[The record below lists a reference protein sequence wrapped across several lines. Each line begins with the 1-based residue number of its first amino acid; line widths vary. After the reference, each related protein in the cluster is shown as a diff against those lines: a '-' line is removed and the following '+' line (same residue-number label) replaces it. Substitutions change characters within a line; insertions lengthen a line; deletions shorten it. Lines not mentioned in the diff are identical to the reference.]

1 MPANQRQKA
10 GEMDSKMPSQ
20 RGNFAIFIAALALL
34 LCLGLGSVSQP
45 AFAGKK
51 PDPAPKIDPATLV
64 WPMPPDK
71 PRVRFIEEWDNN
83 LQVEP
88 IRKRTWADKL
98 AGVPEKNVAEDFG
111 KPAGIATDSR
121 GRVYIVSVGRAVLYV
136 IDREKKLLLR
146 INGDNGVYFRSPVGI
161 VIDEKDNV
169 FISDSQLHLVMKFN
183 PQMRMV
189 ANFGSDEGMQTP
201 AYMALDEQ
209 RHRLYIA
216 DTRAQA
222 VFVYDPETLALI
234 RKVGK
239 FGSKKDD
246 EFQYPVG
253 VAVNRNDGSFA
264 ITDTGSCSV
273 RIFDANFK
281 FVRRFGQQAMS
292 PGNFVR
298 PKGIAFDS
306 EGNIWVAD
314 AAFNNFQIF
323 DPAGHVRMFVGSPG
337 IGPGQFQLP
346 NGLYIDKN
354 NRVYVGDQ
362 LNGRVQVFQFLGSN

>member
-1 MPANQRQKA
+1 MRSPR
-10 GEMDSKMPSQ
+10 
-20 RGNFAIFIAALALL
+20 RNFRTVIDVTLALGL
-34 LCLGLGSVSQP
+34 ALGLFSRP
-45 AFAGKK
+45 AVGGKK
-51 PDPAPKIDPATLV
+51 PDAAPAVDPATLV

-111 KPAGIATDSR
+111 KPAGIATDSK

-136 IDREKKLLLR
+136 IDREKKQLLR

-161 VIDEKDNV
+161 VIDGKDNV

-183 PQMRMV
+183 PQMKMI

-201 AYMALDEQ
+201 AYMALDEARQ
-209 RHRLYIA
+209 RLYIA
-216 DTRAQA
+216 DTRAQT
-222 VFVYDPETLALI
+222 VFVYDPETLALV

-273 RIFDANFK
+273 RVFDANFK

-323 DPAGHVRMFVGSPG
+323 DPTGHVRMFVGSPG

-346 NGLYIDKN
+346 NGLFIDKN